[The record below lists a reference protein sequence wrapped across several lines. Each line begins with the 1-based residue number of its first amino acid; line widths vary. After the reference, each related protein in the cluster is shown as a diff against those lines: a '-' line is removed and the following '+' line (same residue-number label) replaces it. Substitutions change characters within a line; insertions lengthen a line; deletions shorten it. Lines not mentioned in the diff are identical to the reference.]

1 MLGAGAV
8 GGYFGVHLQEAGAD
22 VTFLVR
28 PERAARLRD
37 RGLRIYG
44 ACDEVRV
51 KELQVI
57 ESGTPHDA
65 NFDAVI
71 VSCKAYDLSSAIQA
85 VRPYVGPDT
94 VVLPLLNGLKHLDAL
109 DSAFGTRRVLGGL
122 AHISTVLDG
131 NGDIRQL
138 TKTNVLIYGAR
149 DATQVA
155 AVEALG
161 RTLKLAS
168 FSAQLSNDI
177 MQEMWEKFVVL
188 AVVAG
193 MSCLMRST
201 IGEIAATKDGAA
213 LTLQLLSDCA
223 AIASAAGHAPRMSYM
238 NWIRPGLTNTGSA
251 LDASMRRDLE
261 QSRATEA
268 DYTIGDL
275 LQRAKAVGIESPVLR
290 AAYCQLQTY
299 EQRRTKNN

>member
-1 MLGAGAV
+1 LGGA
-8 GGYFGVHLQEAGAD
+8 
-22 VTFLVR
+22 
-28 PERAARLRD
+28 
-37 RGLRIYG
+37 
-44 ACDEVRV
+44 
-51 KELQVI
+51 I
-57 ESGTPHDA
+57 E
-65 NFDAVI
+65 
-71 VSCKAYDLSSAIQA
+71 A

-109 DSAFGTRRVLGGL
+109 DSAFGTRRVLGGV
-122 AHISTVLDG
+122 AHISTVLDS

-155 AVEALG
+155 AVETLG

-168 FSAQLSNDI
+168 FRAQLSNDI
-177 MQEMWEKFVVL
+177 ILDMWEKFVVL
-188 AVVAG
+188 AVVAS
-193 MSCLMRST
+193 MTCLMRAT
-201 IGEIAATKDGAA
+201 IGEIAATNDGAA
-213 LTLQLLSDCA
+213 LTLQLLDDCT
-223 AIASAAGHAPRMSYM
+223 AIANAAGYAPRMSYM
-238 NWIRPGLTNTGSA
+238 NWIRPGLTNTGST

-261 QSRATEA
+261 QSHATEA

-275 LQRAKAVGIESPVLR
+275 VQRAEAAGIESLVLR